1 MYVSMSRD
9 HSDDGFFYCYNW
21 NIITNQTESFKIR
34 FFVSDFAIFIRG
46 ERERERECEWGG
58 REPLAEAGCGEAEPD
73 NSFTCS

>member
-46 ERERERECEWGG
+46 ERERERE
-58 REPLAEAGCGEAEPD
+58 RERDVLFETTSIYRIRII
-73 NSFTCS
+73 SF